1 MTVASKTLKPWYKVV
16 TPRQDLRED
25 RPMDASEFAVH
36 LDQVRDGRAQQ
47 DYQDAGRF
55 FDRTYLTKNLLGLS
69 SEVVRRL
76 AGIKTE
82 TSAVFNMS
90 TQFGGGKT
98 HSLTLLFHLAKLGP
112 KAGKLA
118 GVNQILK
125 AAGIDDLVE
134 ADVAVF
140 VGTEFDSLSGRGGKD
155 GTPLRK
161 TPWGEIAFQLGGKKG
176 FEAVAEHEK
185 TQTAPGGDVIR
196 QFLPKDKPCLIL
208 MDELMN
214 YMSRYRK
221 SGLSAQAYNFIQN
234 LTEEVRARDNTVLA
248 VSIPASEL
256 EMNAED
262 QGDFSRLKKMLDRLG
277 KAIVMSSESES
288 SEIIRRRLFE
298 WDIRAIGANGKILL
312 PSEAMETC
320 SSFASW
326 ISQNKD
332 QLPKDIP
339 TDKAKE
345 VFAATYPFHPM
356 LLSVF
361 ERKWASLPR
370 FQQTRGILRLLALW
384 VSRAYAEG
392 FKGAHKDALI
402 TTGTAPLEDSRF
414 RPPVFEQLGNVA
426 LETAV
431 VSDITGKNDAHA
443 VRLDEDAVDTIREM
457 RLHRKVATT
466 IFFESNGGTSKN
478 DATIPEI
485 RLAVGEPGLDI
496 GNVETALDALVDA
509 SYYLTVEKNRYRFS
523 LKENLNKRFS
533 DQKAAIPA
541 RDISRRIREEVQ
553 IVFEGKDGPEKI
565 FFPEKSNEIP
575 DRAVL
580 ALVILPPDTPKSDAK
595 TEKLIGQFLRES
607 GSSARVYK
615 SAVLFAVAEDESSIK
630 EEVKKLMA
638 WQAIDDIR
646 ETLSLDPSQEKQLDQ
661 NLDKAKRDVKESV
674 WRSYK
679 NLAYLGKDNEI
690 KWTDFGLI
698 HSSSASSLV
707 GFITSRLRETGDIV
721 NDVSP
726 SFLVRNWPPALP
738 EWTTQSA
745 KDAFFASPAFPRLLS
760 PGAIATVVSSGV
772 TQGLIGYATGKNQ
785 AGGFSNVLFNKP
797 MSASQV
803 EISPDTYI
811 LKPEEAQ
818 KYIRPPELVRLEIH
832 PESVSV
838 EPGKKQAFKCRGLD
852 QHGRDIEYG
861 SINWS
866 ASGGD
871 IGKDGVFTAGKDE
884 GAFII
889 TAKSGKISGEV
900 HVVVAKPGA
909 VKPPTSTSDL
919 EFHWS
924 GELPHQ
930 KWMNFYTK
938 VLSRF
943 ADPKT
948 KMTLKIEVSAK
959 HPEGITEQKIRDA
972 KAGIEELGL

>member
-1 MTVASKTLKPWYKVV
+1 MPAAIRPLKPWYKVI

-25 RPMDASEFAVH
+25 RPLDASEFAVH
-36 LDQVRDGRAQQ
+36 LDQVRDGRAQA

-82 TSAVFNMS
+82 TSSVFNMS

-98 HSLTLLFHLAKLGP
+98 HSLTLLYHLAKLGP
-112 KAGKLA
+112 KAVKLA
-118 GVNQILK
+118 GVNQILEK
-125 AAGIDDLVE
+125 AGIDKLAE

-140 VGTEFDSLSGRGGKD
+140 VGTEFDSISGRGGKD
-155 GTPLRK
+155 GSPLRK

-176 FEAVAEHEK
+176 FDAVADHEK
-185 TQTAPGGDVIR
+185 SQIAPGGDVIR
-196 QFLPKDKPCLIL
+196 QILPNSKPCLIL

-221 SGLSAQAYNFIQN
+221 SGLAAQAYNFIQN

-277 KAIVMSSESES
+277 KAVVMSSETES

-298 WDIRAIGANGKILL
+298 WDPRAIGSNGKVLL
-312 PSEAMETC
+312 PTEAMDACAAYAAWVT
-320 SSFASW
+320 
-326 ISQNKD
+326 QNKD

-339 TDKAKE
+339 PERAKE
-345 VFAATYPFHPM
+345 AFASTYPFHPM

-392 FKGAHKDALI
+392 FKGAHKDPLI
-402 TTGTAPLEDSRF
+402 STGTAPLEDSRF
-414 RPPVFEQLGNVA
+414 RPPVFEQLGNVG

-431 VSDITGKNDAHA
+431 ISDIVGKADSHA
-443 VRLDEDAVDTIREM
+443 IRLDEDAVDTIREM
-457 RLHRKVATT
+457 RLHRKVAAT

-533 DQKAAIPA
+533 DQKAAIPGKDVA
-541 RDISRRIREEVQ
+541 KRIRDEVQ
-553 IVFEGKDGPEKI
+553 EVFQGKEAPERI
-565 FFPEKSNEIP
+565 FFPDKSNEIP
-575 DRAVL
+575 DRPAL
-580 ALVILPPDTPKSDAK
+580 ALVILPSELPKTDPK
-595 TEKLIGQFLRES
+595 TEKVIDQFIRET
-607 GSSARVYK
+607 GTSARVYK
-615 SAVLFAVAEDESSIK
+615 SALLFSVSEDENSIK
-630 EEVKKLMA
+630 DEVKKLMA
-638 WQAIDDIR
+638 WEAIDEIR
-646 ETLSLDPSQEKQLDQ
+646 ETLSLDPVQEKQLDQ
-661 NLDKAKRDVKESV
+661 SLDKAKRDAKEAI

-679 NLAYLGKDNEI
+679 NLAALGKDNQV
-690 KWTDFGLI
+690 KWIDFGLI
-698 HSSSASSLV
+698 HSSSSSSLV
-707 GFITSRLRETGDIV
+707 NFIISRLREVGDV
-721 NDVSP
+721 VSEVSP

-760 PGAIATVVSSGV
+760 STAISNAVSSGV
-772 TQGLIGYATGKNQ
+772 TQGLIGYAQGKNES
-785 AGGFSNVLFNKP
+785 GGFISVTFGKP

-803 EISPDTYI
+803 DISPDTFI
-811 LKPEEAQ
+811 LKAEEAK
-818 KYIRPPELVRLEIH
+818 KYIVPPELTRLEIS
-832 PESVSV
+832 PKSVV
-838 EPGKKQAFKCRGLD
+838 TEPGKKQAYKCRGLD
-852 QHGRDIEYG
+852 QHGRDIEYN
-861 SINWS
+861 SVNWT
-866 ASGGD
+866 ATGGT
-871 IGKDGVFTAGKDE
+871 IGKDGVFSAGSDE
-884 GAFII
+884 GSFII
-889 TAKSGKISGEV
+889 TAKSGKAVGEAD
-900 HVVVAKPGA
+900 VVVSRSGSS
-909 VKPPTSTSDL
+909 KPPTTNENL

-938 VLSRF
+938 ILSKF

-948 KMTLKIEVSAK
+948 KMTLKIDVSAK
-959 HPEGITEQKIRDA
+959 HPDGITDHKIREA
-972 KAGIEELGL
+972 KAGLEELGL